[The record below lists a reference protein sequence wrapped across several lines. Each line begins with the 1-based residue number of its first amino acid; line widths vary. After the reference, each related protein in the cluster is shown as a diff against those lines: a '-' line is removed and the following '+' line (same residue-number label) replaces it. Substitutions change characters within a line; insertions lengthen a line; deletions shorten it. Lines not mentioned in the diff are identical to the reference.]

1 MQYNLIHQ
9 TADWENLYTLSSIRN
24 GFISAITSAS
34 HTLFIGVLSGVQIVR
49 QRKVRTN
56 LHSVLSWFF
65 PGVICREMCAE
76 GEYRMYTSEA
86 MEYDINAL
94 NDSANVSFVHN
105 IFWVSMRLW

>member
-1 MQYNLIHQ
+1 
-9 TADWENLYTLSSIRN
+9 
-24 GFISAITSAS
+24 
-34 HTLFIGVLSGVQIVR
+34 
-49 QRKVRTN
+49 
-56 LHSVLSWFF
+56 
-65 PGVICREMCAE
+65 MCAE